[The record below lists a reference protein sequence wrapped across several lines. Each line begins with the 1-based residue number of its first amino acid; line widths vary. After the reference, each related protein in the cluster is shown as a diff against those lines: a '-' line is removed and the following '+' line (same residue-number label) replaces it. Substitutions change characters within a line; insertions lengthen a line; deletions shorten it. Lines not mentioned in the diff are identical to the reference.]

1 MKFTADSDT
10 LYDTLRTA
18 GRARPSSATMPI
30 LETVLLRRDGADLTA
45 RCTNLEQ
52 HVRATCEADFD
63 QAHNGPSEAALPYDR
78 LTDTLQALPDT
89 PVQITVGD
97 GYEVRM
103 DTDQGTY
110 EMRASDAES
119 FPDLPESDMD
129 TELDVNGELAGAI
142 DRTDFAVSPDSLRPA
157 MMGLLL
163 QPVGE
168 DSVAV
173 ATDGHR
179 MSKLDLDLDLA
190 GPDLIIPD
198 DALSMIARMD
208 ADLLQVGE
216 DHVAVQ
222 GARGTVVSRLIDE
235 TYPSYDAVIPDNDD
249 TMTVGREDLLGAVTR
264 AGIYTSSMMSTIR
277 LSIFRDHLVVEGED
291 AQRSSEASETVPCE
305 YSGEETLEIGFN
317 AEYLEEILSVAT
329 SERVRFELGSPND
342 AAVVRPQGRED
353 HMMLLMPVMLNDY
366 A

>member
-1 MKFTADSDT
+1 MKFTADSNDLLDT
-10 LYDTLRTA
+10 LKTA
-18 GRARPSSATMPI
+18 GRARPTSATMPI
-30 LETVLLRRDGADLTA
+30 LERVLLHRDGAGLTA
-45 RCTNLEQ
+45 RCTNFEQ
-52 HVRATCEADFD
+52 HVRATCQADFD
-63 QAHNGPSEAALPYDR
+63 DAHNGPDEAALPYDR

-89 PVQITVGD
+89 PVQITVGE

-110 EMRASDAES
+110 EMRASDGGH
-119 FPDLPESDMD
+119 FPDLPDADLD
-129 TELDVNGELAGAI
+129 TEIDVNGELTGAI

-222 GARGTVVSRLIDE
+222 GARGTVVSRLIEE
-235 TYPSYDAVIPDNDD
+235 TYPSYNTVIPDNDD
-249 TMTVGREDLLGAVTR
+249 EMVVGREELLGAVKR
-264 AGIYTSSMMSTIR
+264 ASIYASSMTNQIR
-277 LSIFRDHLVVEGED
+277 LQIEAGSVLVEGED
-291 AQRSSEASETVPCE
+291 VERASESEETIPCE
-305 YSGEETLEIGFN
+305 YDGGTLEIGFN

>member
-10 LYDTLRTA
+10 LYETLRTA

-30 LETVLLRRDGADLTA
+30 LETVLLTQDGSSARA

-52 HVRATCEADFD
+52 HVRDSCEVSDWEA
-63 QAHNGPSEAALPYDR
+63 APGPSSAALPYKR
-78 LTDTLQALPDT
+78 LTDTLKALPET
-89 PVQITVGD
+89 EVQVRVGPE
-97 GYEVRM
+97 YKLQLEAP
-103 DTDQGTY
+103 QGSY
-110 EMRASDAES
+110 EMMAQEPDNFPEL
-119 FPDLPESDMD
+119 PDLENAEWDQRLQGDLM
-129 TELDVNGELAGAI
+129 EAI
-142 DRTDFAVSPDSLRPA
+142 ERAKFAAATDHLRPA
-157 MMGLLL
+157 MMGLY
-163 QPVGE
+163 VGPQGR
-168 DSVAV
+168 VAV

-179 MSKLDLDLDLA
+179 LSKLDVDLSGA
-190 GPDLIIPD
+190 GEPLIIPD
-198 DALSMIARMD
+198 QALPMIERVDPSMMQGGNGA
-208 ADLLQVGE
+208 
-216 DHVAVQ
+216 VAV
-222 GARGTVVSRLIDE
+222 RGDEGDVFTKTIDE

-249 TMTVGREDLLGAVTR
+249 EMVVDREALLGAVTR

-277 LSIFRDHLVVEGED
+277 LSIFPDHLVVEGED
-291 AQRSSEASETVPCE
+291 VERSSEASETVPCE